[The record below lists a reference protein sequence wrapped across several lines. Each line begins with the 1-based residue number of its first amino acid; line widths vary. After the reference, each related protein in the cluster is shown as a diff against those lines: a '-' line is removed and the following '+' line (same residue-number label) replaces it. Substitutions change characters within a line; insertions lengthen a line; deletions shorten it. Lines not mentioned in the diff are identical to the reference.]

1 MAEQQTNTLTFIL
14 FMPPHTKKISIII
27 ASITSIALTIIALLW
42 FVFFHES
49 KQTDVP
55 EVVIK
60 SHSLKRQDF
69 SLPDLNGQQQKFSQ
83 WNNKVVLLN
92 FWATWCPPCR
102 REMPD
107 FIDIYNQYKDKDFV
121 VVGVGI
127 DDQHKIAEFV
137 KHLEVNYPILVGD
150 RTAMQVSYQYGNH
163 SGALPYSIII
173 DKQGIIRYRAGG
185 LISRQK
191 LLSLLEP
198 LL

>member
-1 MAEQQTNTLTFIL
+1 MTSHI
-14 FMPPHTKKISIII
+14 KKSSIIV
-27 ASITSIALTIIALLW
+27 ASIIIIALLW
-42 FVFFHES
+42 FFYVLKSTTPTNE
-49 KQTDVP
+49 P
-55 EVVIK
+55 EIITK

-69 SLPDLNGQQQKFSQ
+69 SLPDLNGQQQQFSQ

-127 DDQHKIAEFV
+127 DDRQKIANFV
-137 KHLEVNYPILVGD
+137 KQLKVNYPILVGGQ
-150 RTAMQVSYQYGNH
+150 TAMQVSYRYGNN

-191 LLSLLEP
+191 LINQIEP

>member
-1 MAEQQTNTLTFIL
+1 MKNLFIG
-14 FMPPHTKKISIII
+14 ISIIL
-27 ASITSIALTIIALLW
+27 LTGILWLL
-42 FVFFHES
+42 FS
-49 KQTDVP
+49 SDSPPNTDKP
-55 EVVIK
+55 ELLLK

-69 SLPDLNGQQQKFSQ
+69 SLPDIDGRQQNFSQ

-107 FIDIYNQYKDKDFV
+107 FIDVYNEYRDQDFI

-127 DDQHKIAEFV
+127 DDQKKISEFI
-137 KHLEVNYPILVGD
+137 KKLGVNYPILVGGKS
-150 RTAMQVSYQYGNH
+150 AMQVSYQYGNH
-163 SGALPYSIII
+163 HGALPYSIII

-185 LISRQK
+185 FISRKK
-191 LLSLLEP
+191 LLSQIEP

>member
-1 MAEQQTNTLTFIL
+1 M
-14 FMPPHTKKISIII
+14 KISIIVLI
-27 ASITSIALTIIALLW
+27 AAALLW
-42 FVFFHES
+42 FAFTYEDKSVNS
-49 KQTDVP
+49 DSL
-55 EVVIK
+55 IISK

-69 SLPDLNGQQQKFSQ
+69 SLADLNGRQQQFSQ

-107 FIDIYNQYKDKDFV
+107 FIEVYKQYKDKDFI

-127 DDQHKIAEFV
+127 DDEDKIAQFV
-137 KHLEVNYPILVGD
+137 QKLGVNYPILVGG
-150 RTAMQVSYQYGNH
+150 RTAMQVSYKYGNN

-173 DKQGIIRYRAGG
+173 DKHGIIRYRAGG

-191 LLSLLEP
+191 LINQIEP

>member
-1 MAEQQTNTLTFIL
+1 MKN
-14 FMPPHTKKISIII
+14 SIIVL
-27 ASITSIALTIIALLW
+27 ITAAILLSA
-42 FVFFHES
+42 FAYMLKSVNDE
-49 KQTDVP
+49 P
-55 EVVIK
+55 EVISK

-69 SLPDLNGQQQKFSQ
+69 SLPDLSGQQQQFSQ

-107 FIDIYNQYKDKDFV
+107 FIEVYKQYKDKDFI

-127 DDQHKIAEFV
+127 DDQTKIAQFV
-137 KHLEVNYPILVGD
+137 KNLGVDYPILVGGQ
-150 RTAMQVSYQYGNH
+150 TAMQVSYKYGNN
-163 SGALPYSIII
+163 SGALPYSILI
-173 DKQGIIRYRAGG
+173 DKHGIIRYRAGG

-191 LLSLLEP
+191 LVNQIEP